1 MKIPPDQIINELA
14 QKIVDLL
21 SQAFGGR
28 SQWGPVELGNAI
40 YGWHNNQGLRNP
52 ELMIKEISRLEASYW
67 EDWEI
72 GGEDEFF
79 QDALS
84 TFLERG
90 EK

>member
-1 MKIPPDQIINELA
+1 MNRTPEEINNEVA

-28 SQWGPVELGNAI
+28 SQWGPVDLGNAI
-40 YGWHNNQGLRNP
+40 YGWHNNNGLRNP
-52 ELMIKEISRLEASYW
+52 EFMIKVISRLEAAYW
-67 EDWEI
+67 ENWEK
-72 GGEDEFF
+72 GGEEEFF

-84 TFLERG
+84 TFVERG